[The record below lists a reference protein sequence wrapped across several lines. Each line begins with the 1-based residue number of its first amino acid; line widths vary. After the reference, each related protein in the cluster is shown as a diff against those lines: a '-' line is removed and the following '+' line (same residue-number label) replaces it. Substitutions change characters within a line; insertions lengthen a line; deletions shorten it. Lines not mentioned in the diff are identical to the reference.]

1 MLRVLDRLG
10 PRFAWRAS
18 GGASDFAHCS
28 ESRQSH
34 KAVSSSCRGR
44 FHARSST
51 DYPFTS
57 SCSPR
62 PDRQDAVSFRCLA
75 GSTARKGLA
84 PFGVCAFP
92 SARARVSSP
101 AACKT
106 PFGSIGVLREH
117 LVKDA
122 ETWRRGDADFPQGC
136 GRGAVGVGDAKG
148 VRHRGPE
155 RAKSCQSVLNRAK
168 SCQNVR
174 TVPVSAGRAPRRG
187 RRVGTGAVWRRQGG
201 EVRVGRPGRGRGGKA
216 GPITGAGEAVP
227 AARSRRARPGR
238 GGAGARTLDESRQ
251 RLMGGRIARG
261 GMRKNQTVGFFG
273 FQFSVFSWQNAEWRW
288 SRGRKG
294 RGARRRS
301 ARTRRR
307 GSPRNIAQT

>member
-92 SARARVSSP
+92 SARAPTFLSALARNQAPADKNVGAPEKPQMRTAALRCVSP
-101 AACKT
+101 APCRRSQAQPR
-106 PFGSIGVLREH
+106 PFHQALGH
-117 LVKDA
+117 L
-122 ETWRRGDADFPQGC
+122 E
-136 GRGAVGVGDAKG
+136 
-148 VRHRGPE
+148 
-155 RAKSCQSVLNRAK
+155 S
-168 SCQNVR
+168 
-174 TVPVSAGRAPRRG
+174 
-187 RRVGTGAVWRRQGG
+187 
-201 EVRVGRPGRGRGGKA
+201 
-216 GPITGAGEAVP
+216 
-227 AARSRRARPGR
+227 ARP
-238 GGAGARTLDESRQ
+238 AR
-251 RLMGGRIARG
+251 
-261 GMRKNQTVGFFG
+261 
-273 FQFSVFSWQNAEWRW
+273 
-288 SRGRKG
+288 
-294 RGARRRS
+294 
-301 ARTRRR
+301 
-307 GSPRNIAQT
+307 

>member
-92 SARARVSSP
+92 SARAPTFLSARARSQAP
-101 AACKT
+101 ADKNVGAPEKSQMR
-106 PFGSIGVLREH
+106 PFETRRLHARGRS
-117 LVKDA
+117 DA
-122 ETWRRGDADFPQGC
+122 RKLLSRPWDA
-136 GRGAVGVGDAKG
+136 GVGEG
-148 VRHRGPE
+148 
-155 RAKSCQSVLNRAK
+155 RARWDGWSPGTWDGWFSSTDRPPTGGTA
-168 SCQNVR
+168 
-174 TVPVSAGRAPRRG
+174 VPGWRSHPTGCAPRRCW
-187 RRVGTGAVWRRQGG
+187 AS
-201 EVRVGRPGRGRGGKA
+201 RP
-216 GPITGAGEAVP
+216 
-227 AARSRRARPGR
+227 
-238 GGAGARTLDESRQ
+238 
-251 RLMGGRIARG
+251 
-261 GMRKNQTVGFFG
+261 
-273 FQFSVFSWQNAEWRW
+273 
-288 SRGRKG
+288 
-294 RGARRRS
+294 
-301 ARTRRR
+301 
-307 GSPRNIAQT
+307 

>member
-101 AACKT
+101 AARRDGDGRWNAHPPWVVLPVAGAHT
-106 PFGSIGVLREH
+106 RAPGPFVYRRCRGTSCAKRDCDL
-117 LVKDA
+117 
-122 ETWRRGDADFPQGC
+122 RRG
-136 GRGAVGVGDAKG
+136 
-148 VRHRGPE
+148 
-155 RAKSCQSVLNRAK
+155 
-168 SCQNVR
+168 
-174 TVPVSAGRAPRRG
+174 
-187 RRVGTGAVWRRQGG
+187 GG
-201 EVRVGRPGRGRGGKA
+201 G
-216 GPITGAGEAVP
+216 
-227 AARSRRARPGR
+227 
-238 GGAGARTLDESRQ
+238 L
-251 RLMGGRIARG
+251 
-261 GMRKNQTVGFFG
+261 
-273 FQFSVFSWQNAEWRW
+273 
-288 SRGRKG
+288 RKG
-294 RGARRRS
+294 FLFGG
-301 ARTRRR
+301 T
-307 GSPRNIAQT
+307 

>member
-101 AACKT
+101 AAC
-106 PFGSIGVLREH
+106 
-117 LVKDA
+117 
-122 ETWRRGDADFPQGC
+122 ETTHA
-136 GRGAVGVGDAKG
+136 AMESTA
-148 VRHRGPE
+148 RHRPDAL
-155 RAKSCQSVLNRAK
+155 R
-168 SCQNVR
+168 VR
-174 TVPVSAGRAPRRG
+174 TPALRAVCGSASNPTHIHLPIDKSNTPPTLAFTAMIALTKSIHHENMDGRF
-187 RRVGTGAVWRRQGG
+187 GG
-201 EVRVGRPGRGRGGKA
+201 ESRPV
-216 GPITGAGEAVP
+216 VP
-227 AARSRRARPGR
+227 
-238 GGAGARTLDESRQ
+238 GGAGSFP
-251 RLMGGRIARG
+251 RG
-261 GMRKNQTVGFFG
+261 GSEISGRSQPDFRN
-273 FQFSVFSWQNAEWRW
+273 WR
-288 SRGRKG
+288 G
-294 RGARRRS
+294 
-301 ARTRRR
+301 
-307 GSPRNIAQT
+307 

>member
-101 AACKT
+101 AAWQTTRGGCAFHRPW
-106 PFGSIGVLREH
+106 PFRRAAGEDTRAPGQRPTTVGLAKPSPRPRPRRQMNHPGWAGGGAASGAVR
-117 LVKDA
+117 
-122 ETWRRGDADFPQGC
+122 RRGGGGRRSPC
-136 GRGAVGVGDAKG
+136 GGVG
-148 VRHRGPE
+148 
-155 RAKSCQSVLNRAK
+155 
-168 SCQNVR
+168 
-174 TVPVSAGRAPRRG
+174 RRG
-187 RRVGTGAVWRRQGG
+187 FRRCHGRR
-201 EVRVGRPGRGRGGKA
+201 P
-216 GPITGAGEAVP
+216 
-227 AARSRRARPGR
+227 ARPGGR
-238 GGAGARTLDESRQ
+238 SPC
-251 RLMGGRIARG
+251 RL
-261 GMRKNQTVGFFG
+261 
-273 FQFSVFSWQNAEWRW
+273 
-288 SRGRKG
+288 
-294 RGARRRS
+294 
-301 ARTRRR
+301 
-307 GSPRNIAQT
+307 

>member
-106 PFGSIGVLREH
+106 TPGASAFHRPSPSRSAAGEETRAPAFGRGSASG
-117 LVKDA
+117 LVKPP
-122 ETWRRGDADFPQGC
+122 W
-136 GRGAVGVGDAKG
+136 GAAHFWGLGFWTST
-148 VRHRGPE
+148 
-155 RAKSCQSVLNRAK
+155 RALA
-168 SCQNVR
+168 
-174 TVPVSAGRAPRRG
+174 AGRS
-187 RRVGTGAVWRRQGG
+187 
-201 EVRVGRPGRGRGGKA
+201 RPWEGLLTTL
-216 GPITGAGEAVP
+216 PTSHMVTEP
-227 AARSRRARPGR
+227 PPSRLRA
-238 GGAGARTLDESRQ
+238 
-251 RLMGGRIARG
+251 
-261 GMRKNQTVGFFG
+261 
-273 FQFSVFSWQNAEWRW
+273 SVQPSL
-288 SRGRKG
+288 SM
-294 RGARRRS
+294 
-301 ARTRRR
+301 
-307 GSPRNIAQT
+307 

>member
-101 AACKT
+101 AAC
-106 PFGSIGVLREH
+106 VQ
-117 LVKDA
+117 A
-122 ETWRRGDADFPQGC
+122 
-136 GRGAVGVGDAKG
+136 
-148 VRHRGPE
+148 
-155 RAKSCQSVLNRAK
+155 
-168 SCQNVR
+168 
-174 TVPVSAGRAPRRG
+174 SAGRTSPTPQSFHGAAGEDTRAPG
-187 RRVGTGAVWRRQGG
+187 RRQWLRLGFVKPRGQEVESAGDKPAGAVACAHASVTLVARRHDVAGSLGSGRDGG
-201 EVRVGRPGRGRGGKA
+201 LLWHQPSHGLVRHACRLSH
-216 GPITGAGEAVP
+216 
-227 AARSRRARPGR
+227 RSRW
-238 GGAGARTLDESRQ
+238 GGDGFGAR
-251 RLMGGRIARG
+251 G
-261 GMRKNQTVGFFG
+261 K
-273 FQFSVFSWQNAEWRW
+273 FSH
-288 SRGRKG
+288 G
-294 RGARRRS
+294 
-301 ARTRRR
+301 
-307 GSPRNIAQT
+307 

>member
-101 AACKT
+101 AARRDGGGRWNAQPPWVVLRAAGEDT
-106 PFGSIGVLREH
+106 RAPAFGSGPVSFSWIRPSSLAGFGLYCRRQHLYLSRDMNQKCPSSRDGADDERITAGAELVLQ
-117 LVKDA
+117 L
-122 ETWRRGDADFPQGC
+122 
-136 GRGAVGVGDAKG
+136 
-148 VRHRGPE
+148 GPHTTRLE
-155 RAKSCQSVLNRAK
+155 RA
-168 SCQNVR
+168 
-174 TVPVSAGRAPRRG
+174 PVS
-187 RRVGTGAVWRRQGG
+187 
-201 EVRVGRPGRGRGGKA
+201 
-216 GPITGAGEAVP
+216 
-227 AARSRRARPGR
+227 
-238 GGAGARTLDESRQ
+238 
-251 RLMGGRIARG
+251 
-261 GMRKNQTVGFFG
+261 
-273 FQFSVFSWQNAEWRW
+273 
-288 SRGRKG
+288 
-294 RGARRRS
+294 
-301 ARTRRR
+301 R
-307 GSPRNIAQT
+307 GSGEGII

>member
-51 DYPFTS
+51 DCPFTS

-92 SARARVSSP
+92 SARAPTFLSALARSQAP
-101 AACKT
+101 ADKN
-106 PFGSIGVLREH
+106 V
-117 LVKDA
+117 
-122 ETWRRGDADFPQGC
+122 
-136 GRGAVGVGDAKG
+136 GA
-148 VRHRGPE
+148 PE
-155 RAKSCQSVLNRAK
+155 KSRMRS
-168 SCQNVR
+168 
-174 TVPVSAGRAPRRG
+174 G
-187 RRVGTGAVWRRQGG
+187 RRLKRVFRRVRRSWAMSSGG
-201 EVRVGRPGRGRGGKA
+201 PVCSNRRPESDM
-216 GPITGAGEAVP
+216 PQ
-227 AARSRRARPGR
+227 RSGRRARQHSTCPCAGAWA
-238 GGAGARTLDESRQ
+238 GAGR
-251 RLMGGRIARG
+251 
-261 GMRKNQTVGFFG
+261 
-273 FQFSVFSWQNAEWRW
+273 
-288 SRGRKG
+288 
-294 RGARRRS
+294 
-301 ARTRRR
+301 
-307 GSPRNIAQT
+307 RNISSGAHVPLDPKSSFADWPGELQKLPRVQMRQAGDVSAVIEAPGGLLLCLVKERPPQTLCAVTRSLSQRGF

>member
-92 SARARVSSP
+92 SARAQAILRCSKTPLALWGRKLLARTGQINLVVAAMARKLLMAVWHLMMGRWTPVVEIEAPLETKINKILGQVGADGLKQSGKTRKEWRQEIYQRLKTGKLYYLDPNVKFTP
-101 AACKT
+101 AAPK
-106 PFGSIGVLREH
+106 P
-117 LVKDA
+117 
-122 ETWRRGDADFPQGC
+122 
-136 GRGAVGVGDAKG
+136 
-148 VRHRGPE
+148 
-155 RAKSCQSVLNRAK
+155 RAKAAASKPSAK
-168 SCQNVR
+168 AQPA
-174 TVPVSAGRAPRRG
+174 T
-187 RRVGTGAVWRRQGG
+187 
-201 EVRVGRPGRGRGGKA
+201 
-216 GPITGAGEAVP
+216 
-227 AARSRRARPGR
+227 AARS
-238 GGAGARTLDESRQ
+238 
-251 RLMGGRIARG
+251 
-261 GMRKNQTVGFFG
+261 
-273 FQFSVFSWQNAEWRW
+273 
-288 SRGRKG
+288 
-294 RGARRRS
+294 
-301 ARTRRR
+301 
-307 GSPRNIAQT
+307 

>member
-101 AACKT
+101 AAHKIT
-106 PFGSIGVLREH
+106 HG
-117 LVKDA
+117 
-122 ETWRRGDADFPQGC
+122 
-136 GRGAVGVGDAKG
+136 
-148 VRHRGPE
+148 E
-155 RAKSCQSVLNRAK
+155 RAFHRPSPSRRAAGEDTRAPAFGR
-168 SCQNVR
+168 SA
-174 TVPVSAGRAPRRG
+174 VSASGIG
-187 RRVGTGAVWRRQGG
+187 QGLPAG
-201 EVRVGRPGRGRGGKA
+201 ERPVLPGSGGLFQPGRERW
-216 GPITGAGEAVP
+216 
-227 AARSRRARPGR
+227 RRRARP
-238 GGAGARTLDESRQ
+238 S
-251 RLMGGRIARG
+251 ARG
-261 GMRKNQTVGFFG
+261 EGSKTHTGEALGPWV
-273 FQFSVFSWQNAEWRW
+273 A
-288 SRGRKG
+288 
-294 RGARRRS
+294 ARRASARAVQRS
-301 ARTRRR
+301 AWPSGEWLAR
-307 GSPRNIAQT
+307 

>member
-101 AACKT
+101 AARRDGDRRWNARS
-106 PFGSIGVLREH
+106 PRGVLH
-117 LVKDA
+117 A
-122 ETWRRGDADFPQGC
+122 
-136 GRGAVGVGDAKG
+136 
-148 VRHRGPE
+148 
-155 RAKSCQSVLNRAK
+155 
-168 SCQNVR
+168 
-174 TVPVSAGRAPRRG
+174 AGEDTRAPGPFVNPPWENPGPTHVFDRG
-187 RRVGTGAVWRRQGG
+187 RDGPKATPPS
-201 EVRVGRPGRGRGGKA
+201 EPDGRF
-216 GPITGAGEAVP
+216 
-227 AARSRRARPGR
+227 SRI
-238 GGAGARTLDESRQ
+238 
-251 RLMGGRIARG
+251 RLSG
-261 GMRKNQTVGFFG
+261 
-273 FQFSVFSWQNAEWRW
+273 
-288 SRGRKG
+288 
-294 RGARRRS
+294 
-301 ARTRRR
+301 
-307 GSPRNIAQT
+307 